1 MDLGLADARVFVAA
15 SSAGLGAAVARRF
28 CLEGADVA
36 INGRDA
42 ERLAA
47 VTEQLIV
54 ETGRH
59 VVGVPG
65 DVADRDAVYRM
76 IAWAAERL
84 GGLDILVTN
93 AGGPPPGT
101 FATVQPEEYERAFSL
116 TFMSAV
122 HLIQAALPHLRQ
134 SKRAAILTI
143 TSVSVKQPVANLIL
157 SNSVRMAVVGLTKSL
172 ANELGPLGIR
182 VNSILPGYTRTER
195 VTQLMENRAREE
207 GISLAEAYARQAASS
222 PLGRIGE
229 PGEFANVA
237 AFLCSPA
244 AGYVHGAMIPVD
256 GGSIAAS
263 L

>member
-1 MDLGLADARVFVAA
+1 MDLGLEGARVFVAA

-28 CLEGADVA
+28 CLEGADVV

-42 ERLAA
+42 DRLAVVTERLS
-47 VTEQLIV
+47 V
-54 ETGRH
+54 ETGRR
-59 VVGVPG
+59 VVGMPG
-65 DVADRDAVYRM
+65 DVSDSETVYGLV
-76 IAWAAERL
+76 AQAAERL
-84 GGLDILVTN
+84 GGVDILVTN

-101 FATVQPEEYERAFSL
+101 FATVQPEDYERAFRL

-122 HLIQAALPHLRQ
+122 TLIQAALPHLRQ
-134 SKRAAILTI
+134 SSRAAILTI
-143 TSVSVKQPVANLIL
+143 TSVAVKQPVANLIL

-195 VTQLMENRAREE
+195 VTQLLENRARDE

-229 PGEFANVA
+229 PEEFANVA
-237 AFLCSPA
+237 VFLCSPA
-244 AGYVHGAMIPVD
+244 ASYLHGAMIPVD

>member
-1 MDLGLADARVFVAA
+1 MDLGLAEARVFVAA

-36 INGRDA
+36 INGRDP
-42 ERLAA
+42 ERLAT

-59 VVGVPG
+59 VVGAPG
-65 DVADRDAVYRM
+65 DVADRDAVYRV

-101 FATVQPEEYERAFSL
+101 FSTLQPDEYERAFRL

-143 TSVSVKQPVANLIL
+143 TSVSVKQPVANLVL
-157 SNSVRMAVVGLTKSL
+157 SNSVRMGVVGLTKSL

-182 VNSILPGYTRTER
+182 VNSILPGYTRTARVAQLVER
-195 VTQLMENRAREE
+195 RAHDE
-207 GISLAEAYARQAASS
+207 GISLAEAYARQAASN

-229 PGEFANVA
+229 PEEFAKVA
-237 AFLCSPA
+237 VFLCSPA